1 MKAMHARRHSLV
13 PSHERGVALVQV
25 LLITGIIGL
34 LMLQLA
40 LTAREQVARA
50 MLVADRVEADM
61 RARSREAAVLYT
73 LLTVPWV
80 RDPKSPNPYV
90 AAWNFTGNPVVVDQ
104 ATITLQDEAGLL
116 PVPSTNA
123 HRFVALLQVLGV
135 ERTRAVRIAT
145 ELLARQGA
153 RTALAALGNAH
164 VPADRSTMGRYPLQ
178 TLDELRQLPDMD
190 DALYRQL
197 EPLLTLY
204 PTRNFN
210 PLTAPPPVLAA
221 RLPPSQVA
229 AMLELRS
236 QFRLDESSFLS
247 IADEDSD
254 EFTSLTSGPGVA
266 VDIELDFGTAHARRH
281 VVAGVEP
288 YAAEPLTIW
297 ERIGRGAQ
305 P

>member
-1 MKAMHARRHSLV
+1 MKAMHERRHSVV
-13 PSHERGVALVQV
+13 PARERGVALVQV

-90 AAWNFTGNPVVVDQ
+90 AAWNFTGDPVAVDQ

-123 HRFVALLQVLGV
+123 LRFVALLQVLGV

-153 RTALAALGNAH
+153 RTALAALANARA
-164 VPADRSTMGRYPLQ
+164 PADRSTMGRYPLQ

-204 PTRNFN
+204 PTHNFN

-229 AMLELRS
+229 AVLELRS

-281 VVAGVEP
+281 LVAGVEP